1 MNIKNVL
8 CQQADMPAVGNNG
21 NIVEAHSSS
30 LQHYEIPLQ
39 NTMFS
44 DAMQDS
50 TQRKNAIRAGLYDV
64 HARYVAIQTKLC
76 YTENIRTEK
85 DGR

>member
-1 MNIKNVL
+1 MNIKNASVSKRICL
-8 CQQADMPAVGNNG
+8 RLEITEISLKPIAF
-21 NIVEAHSSS
+21 SSTII
-30 LQHYEIPLQ
+30 IPLQ

>member
-1 MNIKNVL
+1 M
-8 CQQADMPAVGNNG
+8 
-21 NIVEAHSSS
+21 SSVSKLICLRLEITEIS
-30 LQHYEIPLQ
+30 LKLIAFFSTIIIPLQ

-50 TQRKNAIRAGLYDV
+50 MQRKNVIRAGLYDV

-76 YTENIRTEK
+76 YTENTRTEK